1 MILINKNGLLKF
13 NKKTF
18 RCALGKN
25 GGTKNKVEG
34 DGCTPTGIFSFG
46 QLYIR
51 SDRIR
56 TLETKFNYT
65 FIKKTMAWSDNPKS
79 KNYNKLVTEKD
90 KSCEKLFRKDTLYD
104 LVLVIEY
111 NMNPVIPFKGSA
123 IFLHVAKKNYKH
135 TKGCIAVKKSDLLEI
150 LSMLKPSDKIKI
162 SYY

>member
-1 MILINKNGLLKF
+1 
-13 NKKTF
+13 
-18 RCALGKN
+18 
-25 GGTKNKVEG
+25 
-34 DGCTPTGIFSFG
+34 
-46 QLYIR
+46 
-51 SDRIR
+51 
-56 TLETKFNYT
+56 
-65 FIKKTMAWSDNPKS
+65 MAWSDNPKS